1 MNTVMII
8 MEKRALPLWIREKL
22 RWETMGPLLFVG
34 ADIQKQKKNKQPKNK
49 PVKTKLV
56 TRDFDGSQSCTLIF
70 IVSRKNAR
78 SY

>member
-34 ADIQKQKKNKQPKNK
+34 ADIQKQKKEQNNQ
-49 PVKTKLV
+49 KTN
-56 TRDFDGSQSCTLIF
+56 Q
-70 IVSRKNAR
+70 
-78 SY
+78 